1 MDPQQ
6 EIKQLQEQLVYFKK
20 LIKNMSA
27 PIIPSVV
34 PKTILVP
41 IAGFIFTDRFDMIR
55 TAVLEYAE
63 KHRDTE
69 RVIFDFT
76 GVTTDDLME
85 FDYNGLASELSQLNS
100 ALGLMGLRAIYV
112 GFNPLFVREIVH
124 AGIQVELEV
133 YTTFKVA
140 LEHVLSENK
149 KLASKM

>member
-100 ALGLMGLRAIYV
+100 ALGLMGLRAIYA

-140 LEHVLSENK
+140 LEHLLNENK
-149 KLASKM
+149 KLVPKM

>member
-6 EIKQLQEQLVYFKK
+6 EIKQLQDQLVYFKK

-41 IAGFIFTDRFDMIR
+41 IAGFIFTDRFDLIR

-149 KLASKM
+149 KLVPKV

>member
-1 MDPQQ
+1 MDSEQ
-6 EIKQLQEQLVYFKK
+6 EVLKLKEQLVYYEE
-20 LIKNMSA
+20 LIKNMST
-27 PIIPSVV
+27 PIIPSIV

-55 TAVLEYAE
+55 TKVLKYAE
-63 KHRDTE
+63 KHRETE

-76 GVTTDDLME
+76 GVTTDDIAE
-85 FDYNGLASELSQLNS
+85 FDYNRLATELSQLNS

-140 LEHVLSENK
+140 LEQMLTENEEVAAK
-149 KLASKM
+149 F

>member
-6 EIKQLQEQLVYFKK
+6 EITHLKEQLLYYEK

-41 IAGFIFTDRFDMIR
+41 IAGFIFSERFDLIR
-55 TAVLEYAE
+55 TTVLTYAE

-76 GVTTDDLME
+76 GVTTDNLME
-85 FDYNGLASELSQLNS
+85 FDYDGLASELSQLNS
-100 ALGLMGLRAIYV
+100 TLNLMGLRAIYV
-112 GFNPLFVREIVH
+112 GFNPLFVREIVR
-124 AGIQVELEV
+124 AGIQVELEF
-133 YTTFKVA
+133 YTTFKTA
-140 LEHVLSENK
+140 LERLLTENK
-149 KLASKM
+149 KLTTT

>member
-6 EIKQLQEQLVYFKK
+6 EIQQLQEQLVYFKK

-41 IAGFIFTDRFDMIR
+41 IAGFIFTDRFEMIR

-63 KHRDTE
+63 KYRDTE

-140 LEHVLSENK
+140 LEHVLNENK
-149 KLASKM
+149 KLVPKI

>member
-1 MDPQQ
+1 MDSQQ
-6 EIKQLQEQLVYFKK
+6 EIKQLQKQLVYYKK
-20 LIKNMSA
+20 LVENMSA

-55 TAVLEYAE
+55 TTVLQYAE

-76 GVTTDDLME
+76 GVTTDNLME

-112 GFNPLFVREIVH
+112 GFNPMFVREIVH

-133 YTTFKVA
+133 YTTFKIA
-140 LEHVLSENK
+140 LEHLLAENK
-149 KLASKM
+149 SLSSKQ

>member
-6 EIKQLQEQLVYFKK
+6 EINQLKEQMLYYEK

-41 IAGFIFTDRFDMIR
+41 IAGFIFSNRFDLIR
-55 TAVLEYAE
+55 TTVLTYAE

-76 GVTTDDLME
+76 GVTTDNLMA
-85 FDYNGLASELSQLNS
+85 FDYGGLASELSQLNS

-112 GFNPLFVREIVH
+112 GFNPLFVREIVR

-133 YTTFKVA
+133 YTTFKTA
-140 LEHVLSENK
+140 LEQLLIENK
-149 KLASKM
+149 KLTTK

>member
-1 MDPQQ
+1 MDSEQ
-6 EIKQLQEQLVYFKK
+6 ELAALKKQLVYYEK
-20 LIKNMSA
+20 LVKNMSA
-27 PIIPSVV
+27 PIIPSIV

-55 TAVLEYAE
+55 TKVLKYAE
-63 KHRDTE
+63 KHRETE

-76 GVTTDDLME
+76 GVTTDDIAE

-124 AGIQVELEV
+124 AGIQVELEA
-133 YTTFKVA
+133 YTTFRVA
-140 LEHVLSENK
+140 LKQLITENEKLSV
-149 KLASKM
+149 KL

>member
-6 EIKQLQEQLVYFKK
+6 EITHLKEQLLYYEK

-41 IAGFIFTDRFDMIR
+41 IAGFIFSERFDLIR
-55 TAVLEYAE
+55 TTVLTYAE

-76 GVTTDDLME
+76 GVTTDNLME
-85 FDYNGLASELSQLNS
+85 FDYDGLASELSQLNS
-100 ALGLMGLRAIYV
+100 TLNLMGLRAIYV
-112 GFNPLFVREIVH
+112 GFNPLFVREIVR

-133 YTTFKVA
+133 YTTFKTA
-140 LEHVLSENK
+140 LERLLTENK
-149 KLASKM
+149 KLTTT

>member
-41 IAGFIFTDRFDMIR
+41 IAGFIFTDRFDLIR

>member
-1 MDPQQ
+1 MDPKQ

-140 LEHVLSENK
+140 LEHVLNENK
-149 KLASKM
+149 KLVPKM

>member
-1 MDPQQ
+1 MDSQQ
-6 EIKQLQEQLVYFKK
+6 EIQQLKEQLIYYQK

-55 TAVLEYAE
+55 TTVLMHAE

-76 GVTTDDLME
+76 GVTTDNLTE

-100 ALGLMGLRAIYV
+100 ALSLMGLRAIYV
-112 GFNPLFVREIVH
+112 GFNPLFVREIVR

-133 YTTFKVA
+133 YTTFKFA
-140 LEHVLSENK
+140 LEHLLSENK
-149 KLASKM
+149 KSLSKF

>member
-6 EIKQLQEQLVYFKK
+6 EITQLKEQLLYYEK

-41 IAGFIFTDRFDMIR
+41 IAGFIFSERFDLIR
-55 TAVLEYAE
+55 TTVLTYAE

-76 GVTTDDLME
+76 GVTTDNLME
-85 FDYNGLASELSQLNS
+85 FDYDGLASELSQLNS
-100 ALGLMGLRAIYV
+100 ALSLMGLRAIYV
-112 GFNPLFVREIVH
+112 GFNPLFVREIVR

-133 YTTFKVA
+133 YTTFKTA
-140 LEHVLSENK
+140 LERLLTENK
-149 KLASKM
+149 KLTTT

>member
-1 MDPQQ
+1 MDSEQ
-6 EIKQLQEQLVYFKK
+6 ELAALKKRLVYYEK
-20 LIKNMSA
+20 LIKNMST
-27 PIIPSVV
+27 PIIPSIV

-55 TAVLEYAE
+55 TKVLKYAE
-63 KHRDTE
+63 KNRETE

-76 GVTTDDLME
+76 GVTTDDIAD

-100 ALGLMGLRAIYV
+100 ALSLMGLRAIYV

-133 YTTFKVA
+133 YTTFRGA
-140 LEHVLSENK
+140 LEQLLTENE
-149 KLASKM
+149 KLPAKL

>member
-6 EIKQLQEQLVYFKK
+6 EIQQLQEQLVYFKK

-41 IAGFIFTDRFDMIR
+41 IAGFIFTDRFEMIR

-63 KHRDTE
+63 KYRDTE

-140 LEHVLSENK
+140 LEHVLNESK
-149 KLASKM
+149 KSVPKI